1 MSEAVTERVDPKEIA
16 EGVLS
21 ATRDVFATMLN
32 LPAEPDP
39 ARQEPALPETFDGVI
54 ALVGIAGT
62 WTGTGRISCSSH
74 LACQIAGGLLMTEFH
89 AVDEEVLDAMAE
101 MTNMII
107 GNVKTIL
114 EERLGPLAL
123 STPTV
128 VFGRNF
134 KTRSA
139 GVLEWTMIPFRC
151 GAEVMEVRFSLVPT
165 SRLPS
170 PLARPEVFHV

>member
-1 MSEAVTERVDPKEIA
+1 MENVHPQDIA
-16 EGVLS
+16 EGVLT
-21 ATRDVFATMLN
+21 ATREVFSTMLN
-32 LPAEPDP
+32 LPAEPDS
-39 ARQEPALPETFDGVI
+39 ARQEAAAPSTFDGVI

-74 LACQIAGGLLMTEFH
+74 LACQIAGGLLMTEFT

-128 VFGRNF
+128 IFGRNF
-134 KTRSA
+134 KTRST

-151 GAEVMEVRFSLVPT
+151 GDEVMEVRFSLMPT
-165 SRLPS
+165 NQMAH
-170 PLARPEVFHV
+170 PLLRPEVFHV